1 VVKIQKFYI
10 ISISIEIFLS
20 MARYIEINI
29 GCATEEMAE
38 IITAYLADY
47 PFESFDTSVTP
58 AGVALKAYIQAPQWE
73 ACRDEALALIGE
85 YGSLFSEKAIKD
97 ENWNERWEQESFQ
110 RVNIDDEILIRASYH
125 DRHEN
130 PEVMDIIVAPRMAFG
145 SGHHQTTRMMCRS
158 IKAVGCTGRVLD
170 VGCGTGVL
178 SFVALKSGAMHADA
192 VDIDPWSVE
201 SAIEAAE
208 LNGLSAKMEI
218 MEGTVESIEG
228 RTYDMVL
235 ANINRN
241 IILQDIV
248 RYVEAL
254 NMGGSLL
261 LSGFLEADA
270 PLIEARAEELGLRGT
285 NHMCD
290 EGWVCLTFRK

>member
-1 VVKIQKFYI
+1 
-10 ISISIEIFLS
+10 
-20 MARYIEINI
+20 MARYIEINV

-47 PFESFDTSVTP
+47 PFESFDTDVTS
-58 AGVALKAYIQAPQWE
+58 ADVALKAYIQASQWE
-73 ACRDEALALIGE
+73 ACRDEVLNIVDA
-85 YGSLFSEKAIKD
+85 YGSLLSETEVKD

-125 DRHEN
+125 ERHEN
-130 PEVMDIIVAPRMAFG
+130 PDVMDIIVAPRMAFG

-158 IKAVGCTGRVLD
+158 IKAVGCEGRVLD

-178 SFVALKSGAMHADA
+178 SFVALKSGAAHADA
-192 VDIDPWSVE
+192 VDIDSWSVE
-201 SAIEAAE
+201 SAVEAAE
-208 LNGLSAKMEI
+208 LNGLGANMEI

-228 RTYDMVL
+228 RKYDMVL

-241 IILQDIV
+241 IILQDIE

-254 NMGGSLL
+254 NDGGSLL

-270 PLIEARAEELGLRGT
+270 PLIEARAEELGLRGA
-285 NHMCD
+285 NKMCD